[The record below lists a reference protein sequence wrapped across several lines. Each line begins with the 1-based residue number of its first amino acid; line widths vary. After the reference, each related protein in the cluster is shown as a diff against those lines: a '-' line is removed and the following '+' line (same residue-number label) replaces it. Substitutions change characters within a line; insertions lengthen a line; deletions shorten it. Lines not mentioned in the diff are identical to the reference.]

1 MGLAGKALVAIW
13 NDIAP
18 EMREDFFEWHP
29 REHMVERLGI
39 PGFLRG
45 RRYSAVEADVEFLTL
60 YELRD
65 VEVLVSDVYKERLT
79 NPTPWSTKTLP
90 AFRNNVRGACR
101 IHFSDGYAMGGFVHT
116 VRLRAPEGQ
125 EGEVVQV
132 LPTSNKVIVN
142 GVNTAKK
149 HSKARKTN
157 QQGGIIDRDMPVDA
171 SNVML
176 VHKGKPTRVGYTTHS
191 DGTKVRV
198 AKRTGEVIS

>member
-1 MGLAGKALVAIW
+1 MKLKKGDTVVVISGK
-13 NDIAP
+13 DKG
-18 EMREDFFEWHP
+18 H
-29 REHMVERLGI
+29 
-39 PGFLRG
+39 
-45 RRYSAVEADVEFLTL
+45 
-60 YELRD
+60 
-65 VEVLVSDVYKERLT
+65 
-79 NPTPWSTKTLP
+79 
-90 AFRNNVRGACR
+90 
-101 IHFSDGYAMGGFVHT
+101 
-116 VRLRAPEGQ
+116 

-132 LPTSNKVIVN
+132 MPTANKVIVN

-176 VHKGKPTRVGYTTHS
+176 VYKGKPTRVGYTTQP